1 MINESF
7 RYIFSNIIEYI
18 NAICYISKS
27 TSNRL
32 DILTKYI
39 FSTVASL
46 FSEDISEN
54 FIFLATFA
62 NKDTLIDGPD
72 FINSIQIDVDFLNI
86 QKRGKDEKWWFA
98 FDSKSVLDNEED
110 KLTIYSFSQ
119 LNEFY
124 EEKVKRLKPKSIK
137 KGSEVLATRLKLTT
151 QLNLMEDTFQNLL
164 RELSNLLE
172 REKNINIINNKIN
185 DLEKK
190 IKNFESESKNLN
202 SDQIEQKIKDL
213 IIALNDKLNTLN
225 SETTVEY
232 TNSLEY
238 NNKYVYTHCNS
249 CERNCHDYCDC
260 YGNILDRCK
269 VFKSGI
275 FKDKRCEECGCSKE
289 KHIFDHYHWIK
300 KRVEKDNDKQIKEE
314 REKKKKKYL
323 EEQTKGKSN
332 LDILII
338 ELNYNKNIINE
349 EQKKYIKE
357 QTEIQE
363 KIKNTNSQICFV
375 LIKLQ
380 QQETKIEDILK
391 NNRHIKN
398 EDEFIDSLKDKV
410 EEIGLNDEEQ
420 KKVIQIM
427 KENMKIFKEKNN
439 IKEEELI
446 NLNDDQL
453 AEKLG
458 IEIPKLKKSN

>member
-1 MINESF
+1 
-7 RYIFSNIIEYI
+7 
-18 NAICYISKS
+18 
-27 TSNRL
+27 
-32 DILTKYI
+32 
-39 FSTVASL
+39 
-46 FSEDISEN
+46 
-54 FIFLATFA
+54 
-62 NKDTLIDGPD
+62 
-72 FINSIQIDVDFLNI
+72 
-86 QKRGKDEKWWFA
+86 
-98 FDSKSVLDNEED
+98 
-110 KLTIYSFSQ
+110 
-119 LNEFY
+119 
-124 EEKVKRLKPKSIK
+124 
-137 KGSEVLATRLKLTT
+137 
-151 QLNLMEDTFQNLL
+151 MEDTFQNLL

-185 DLEKK
+185 DLERK

-238 NNKYVYTHCNS
+238 NDNYVYTRCNS

-275 FKDKRCEECGCSKE
+275 FLKNCKECGCSKE
-289 KHIFDHYHWIK
+289 KHIIDHYHWIK
-300 KRVEKDNDKQIKEE
+300 KRVEKNNDKQIKEE
-314 REKKKKKYL
+314 REEREKKKKNYL

-375 LIKLQ
+375 IIKLQ
-380 QQETKIEDILK
+380 QQISKIEDIAM

-398 EDEFIDSLKDKV
+398 EDEFIDSLKDKM

-420 KKVIQIM
+420 KKVIQNL

-439 IKEEELI
+439 IKEENIFYLKT
-446 NLNDDQL
+446 NLF
-453 AEKLG
+453 
-458 IEIPKLKKSN
+458 PKNGK